1 MQMFRGIPLLFK
13 TNVLKPWLQQ
23 DRGNLQVILHLFLL
37 HMVTKETKTP
47 TDNTKI
53 NSFKYLDDLVE
64 RIGQKS
70 SGLQM
75 TQTFR

>member
-37 HMVTKETKTP
+37 HMVTKETKTA
-47 TDNTKI
+47 T
-53 NSFKYLDDLVE
+53 
-64 RIGQKS
+64 GS
-70 SGLQM
+70 SSA
-75 TQTFR
+75 TSS